1 MKFIQLLSAIFLLLT
16 IQSQAQS
23 TSKPNVIF
31 IFSDDQSYETI
42 RASGYTDI
50 DTPNLDRLTA
60 SGTTFTHAYNMGS
73 WNGAIC
79 VASRT
84 MLFTG
89 RSVWHAKA
97 LEKRLNEERDAGR
110 VWPKR
115 MAAQG
120 YETYMTG
127 KWHVSTDA
135 AKCFDHTV
143 DIRAG
148 MPSDDKKKGYNRP
161 LTGKPDPWNPSDP
174 SFGGYW
180 KGGKH
185 WSEVVADHGIA
196 FIDQAA
202 KSENPFFMYL
212 AFNAPHDPR
221 QSPKEYVDRYPLDRI
236 KVPENFIP
244 EYPQKDAIG
253 CSEKLRD
260 EALAPFPRDEN
271 AVKVHRQEYYAIITH
286 LDTQVGRIL
295 DALEKSDKADNTWVI
310 FTSDHGR
317 ACGHHGLM
325 GKQNM
330 YDDSIRVPFIVRGPG
345 VKAGAK
351 IDAPIYLQSA
361 MATALDLAGSDIKG
375 LDFQS
380 LRPLLAGEGKGL
392 DAVYTVYMNM
402 QRAVTYD
409 GWKLIL
415 YPNAKVA
422 KLFHLTD
429 DPQEMKDLSADPTM
443 EDRKKAL
450 FAKLR
455 DLQADFSDKLDLE
468 TLFPELK

>member
-1 MKFIQLLSAIFLLLT
+1 MKHCQLIATFFLLFGANA
-16 IQSQAQS
+16 QAE
-23 TSKPNVIF
+23 TTAKPNVVF

-60 SGTTFTHAYNMGS
+60 SGTTFTHAYNMGA
-73 WNGAIC
+73 WHGAIC

-89 RSVWHAKA
+89 RTVWNAKA
-97 LEKRLNEERDAGR
+97 IEKSLNAERDAGR

-120 YETYMTG
+120 YETYMSG
-127 KWHVSTDA
+127 KWHVGTDA
-135 AKCFDHTV
+135 TKCFDQTV
-143 DIRAG
+143 DIRGG
-148 MPSDDKKKGYNRP
+148 MPSTVSQSYNRP
-161 LTGKPDPWNPSDP
+161 LPGKPDPWSPSDP
-174 SFGGYW
+174 KFGGFW

-185 WSEVVADHGIA
+185 WSEVLADNGIG
-196 FIDQAA
+196 FIEQAA
-202 KSENPFFMYL
+202 KSDKPFFMYL

-221 QSPKEYVDRYPLDRI
+221 QSPKEYVDRYPLDRM
-236 KVPENFIP
+236 KVPESYLP
-244 EYPQKDAIG
+244 EYPQKDDIG
-253 CSEKLRD
+253 CSSKLRD

-286 LDTQVGRIL
+286 MDAQVGRIL
-295 DALEKSDKADNTWVI
+295 DALEKSGKADNTWVI
-310 FTSDHGR
+310 FTSDHGL

-330 YDDSIRVPFIVRGPG
+330 YDHSVRVPFVVSGPG

-361 MATALDLAGSDIKG
+361 MATALDLAGNDLKDIE
-375 LDFQS
+375 FQS

-392 DAVYTVYMNM
+392 DAVYSGYMNV
-402 QRAVTYD
+402 QRAVSHE

-422 KLFHLTD
+422 KLYHLTE
-429 DPQEMKDLSADPTM
+429 DPQEMKDLAADPAMTS
-443 EDRKKAL
+443 RKKAL
-450 FAKLR
+450 FAKLL
-455 DLQADFSDKLDLE
+455 DLQKELNDKLDLE
-468 TLFPELK
+468 ATFSELK